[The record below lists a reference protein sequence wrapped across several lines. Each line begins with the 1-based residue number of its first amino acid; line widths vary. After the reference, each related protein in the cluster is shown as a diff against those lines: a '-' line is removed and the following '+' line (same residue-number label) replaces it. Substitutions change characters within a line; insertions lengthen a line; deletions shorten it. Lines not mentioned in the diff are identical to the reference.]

1 MKPSDDLIVSS
12 VEPTGL
18 NRKKVWMQKGKNLFN
33 KDVVSQGHYLGADG
47 FLYSSTASNV
57 SGFIKIKAGVSYV
70 LSFDYS
76 SLANTGNRAYNIYNE
91 DKKVLSSK
99 MYTPSNKPIL
109 LTSEQ
114 NGYLRFAYDINCTD
128 IQLEQGSTA
137 TEYEEYIEPKIYIKN
152 DNNVYEEF
160 VKEDSGWSSLTE
172 IGESYAYIKYRKIGK
187 MVELNSP
194 LYSEKGFSISAYGTT
209 LLGTLPEGFRPS
221 QKQHI
226 PIVCKNSSNSI
237 INYCYVE
244 INKDGTINLKN
255 MTGSKDTAVC
265 LVYFST
271 MYFTD

>member
-12 VEPTGL
+12 TEPTGL

-33 KDVVSQGHYLGADG
+33 KDDISQKYFLGTDG
-47 FLYSSTASNV
+47 LLYSSTASNV
-57 SGFIKIKAGVSYV
+57 SGFIEIKANETYV
-70 LSFDYS
+70 VSFDYS
-76 SLANTGNRAYNIYNE
+76 SLVNDGSRVYNLYNE
-91 DKKVLSSK
+91 SK
-99 MYTPSNKPIL
+99 TVVVSKSYMPSNKNIL
-109 LTSEQ
+109 IKSEQ
-114 NGYLRFAYDINCTD
+114 NGYLRFSYDINCTN
-128 IQLEQGSTA
+128 IQVGQN
-137 TEYEEYIEPKIYIKN
+137 IEPKIYIKN